1 MSELTERVQGEFE
14 NFRRAVIENK
24 HPEDIFEM
32 AYEICWRKEILQAIA
47 DMGFSDEQEKA
58 LLSTRGDLLF
68 VLYCEWL
75 QIPETSV
82 EALGVMIENF
92 SDELYEERKK
102 NAI

>member
-14 NFRRAVIENK
+14 NFRRAVIENNN
-24 HPEDIFEM
+24 PEDIFEM
-32 AYEICWRKEILQAIA
+32 AYEICWRQEILIAIA

-68 VLYCEWL
+68 VLYHEWL
-75 QIPETSV
+75 KIPETSV

-92 SDELYEERKK
+92 SDELYKEEK
-102 NAI
+102 